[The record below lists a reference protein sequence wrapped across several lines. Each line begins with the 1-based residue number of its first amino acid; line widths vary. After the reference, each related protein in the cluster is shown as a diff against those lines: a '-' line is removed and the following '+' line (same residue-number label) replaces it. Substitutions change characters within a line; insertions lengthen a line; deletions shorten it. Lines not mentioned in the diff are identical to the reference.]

1 MSADPQ
7 ARESIAIRILWML
20 LFVLVWQV
28 AELLLGAVVVIQL
41 VYRLIYGAPN
51 GSLMA
56 FGDSLS
62 QYLAQIGS
70 FWYLPQRR
78 ETLAVRRLAE
88 RPRRRGRGRPQRAA
102 RRAPGARRRAEVV
115 KLWLLRHGEAEPHAS
130 RDSERRLTAHGRKE
144 VLQSAARLAGLPLDG
159 ILASPYVRAQQT
171 AELVREALGLVE
183 PVGTAPWLTPDD
195 DPREVLGFLDE
206 RSERNLL
213 LVSHQPLVGALG
225 GLLVHG
231 NRRDPLPMSTASLAE
246 LEGDF
251 AAAGLMTL
259 VSLHHPRHG

>member
-1 MSADPQ
+1 M
-7 ARESIAIRILWML
+7 
-20 LFVLVWQV
+20 
-28 AELLLGAVVVIQL
+28 
-41 VYRLIYGAPN
+41 
-51 GSLMA
+51 
-56 FGDSLS
+56 
-62 QYLAQIGS
+62 
-70 FWYLPQRR
+70 
-78 ETLAVRRLAE
+78 
-88 RPRRRGRGRPQRAA
+88 
-102 RRAPGARRRAEVV
+102 

-251 AAAGLMTL
+251 GLAASPAARLGSAWHNDYKPKHFPACLRLAVMEYSTKQVLGRSPRTTTTEAVRGHCKSSAARSLLRARKASSATALPGAAHRWRPGRGAELGRGGRPGAACSRL
-259 VSLHHPRHG
+259 VAQPGSPRRQPYRDHLEELCALDRH

>member
-1 MSADPQ
+1 M
-7 ARESIAIRILWML
+7 
-20 LFVLVWQV
+20 
-28 AELLLGAVVVIQL
+28 
-41 VYRLIYGAPN
+41 
-51 GSLMA
+51 
-56 FGDSLS
+56 
-62 QYLAQIGS
+62 
-70 FWYLPQRR
+70 
-78 ETLAVRRLAE
+78 
-88 RPRRRGRGRPQRAA
+88 
-102 RRAPGARRRAEVV
+102 

-159 ILASPYVRAQQT
+159 ILASPYVRTQQT

>member
-1 MSADPQ
+1 M
-7 ARESIAIRILWML
+7 
-20 LFVLVWQV
+20 
-28 AELLLGAVVVIQL
+28 
-41 VYRLIYGAPN
+41 
-51 GSLMA
+51 
-56 FGDSLS
+56 
-62 QYLAQIGS
+62 
-70 FWYLPQRR
+70 
-78 ETLAVRRLAE
+78 
-88 RPRRRGRGRPQRAA
+88 
-102 RRAPGARRRAEVV
+102 

-259 VSLHHPRHG
+259 VRCITRGTARKRLAQRLQTETFPGLPAVGCDGIFDQASAWSISQNNNNGGGTWSLQIVCRSKSSSSAKSVIRNGVTWCSPSVAAGSRS

>member
-1 MSADPQ
+1 M
-7 ARESIAIRILWML
+7 
-20 LFVLVWQV
+20 
-28 AELLLGAVVVIQL
+28 
-41 VYRLIYGAPN
+41 
-51 GSLMA
+51 
-56 FGDSLS
+56 
-62 QYLAQIGS
+62 
-70 FWYLPQRR
+70 
-78 ETLAVRRLAE
+78 
-88 RPRRRGRGRPQRAA
+88 
-102 RRAPGARRRAEVV
+102 

-159 ILASPYVRAQQT
+159 ILASSLRARP
-171 AELVREALGLVE
+171 ADRRAGARGIGPGRAGRHRALVD
-183 PVGTAPWLTPDD
+183 PDD